1 MKLSLFNENAK
12 VLLVGEGNF
21 SFAVTLVKHNLNV
34 RLIATCYEKDVN
46 ETGKKNIDI
55 LKSHGIHV
63 LVGVDATKFEEHKI
77 LSSQSFDIVV
87 FNFPH
92 VGGKMRIEKNRELLR
107 QFFISVKSVLHKD
120 GKVLM
125 SLCDGQGGTPADTS
139 RRQWNDSWQVT
150 EMAAHGSFVLLAI
163 EPFDSSLFKTYTV
176 TGYRSLEK
184 KFNTEG
190 SLTHVFKRADR
201 PDIVNIAPKTKINLQ
216 KNNYKP
222 IEWENSKRIRII
234 SSFLYKS
241 FHSTHQIHEH
251 EHVASALRNTKPKSD
266 RDTLQYFVDMKQV
279 RVQGGKGGDG
289 AISFLQ
295 LWVNE
300 RAGPD
305 GGDGG
310 HGGHVIFQVS
320 ADVKDLSTVSSVLE
334 AESGEDGHNKDCFG
348 KNAKHNIIKVPVGTI
363 VRDTEGTILA
373 DLDEEGMMYIAARGG
388 AGGHGNAF
396 FKSNMNQSPKISE
409 YGAEGESKQY
419 VLEVRSMAHVGLIGL
434 PNAGK
439 STLLRAISRAR
450 PKVASYPFTTLRPH
464 IGMIQYDDYEQ
475 IAVADLPGLIPDSH
489 KNKGLGITFLKHAE
503 RCAALLFIVDLTQEE
518 PWTHFE
524 ILQYE
529 ISQFNDK
536 LNDRPM
542 IIIANKVDLP
552 EAKEN
557 LKLLKEKIDLPII
570 PISAKMGTNVAT
582 LLKEIRKLYDLHFR
596 KNE

>member
-1 MKLSLFNENAK
+1 MQPIFKWQSI
-12 VLLVGEGNF
+12 
-21 SFAVTLVKHNLNV
+21 SAVYRVIRNCNTVQ
-34 RLIATCYEKDVN
+34 
-46 ETGKKNIDI
+46 KNIY
-55 LKSHGIHV
+55 
-63 LVGVDATKFEEHKI
+63 
-77 LSSQSFDIVV
+77 Q
-87 FNFPH
+87 
-92 VGGKMRIEKNRELLR
+92 
-107 QFFISVKSVLHKD
+107 
-120 GKVLM
+120 
-125 SLCDGQGGTPADTS
+125 
-139 RRQWNDSWQVT
+139 
-150 EMAAHGSFVLLAI
+150 
-163 EPFDSSLFKTYTV
+163 
-176 TGYRSLEK
+176 
-184 KFNTEG
+184 
-190 SLTHVFKRADR
+190 
-201 PDIVNIAPKTKINLQ
+201 
-216 KNNYKP
+216 
-222 IEWENSKRIRII
+222 SKRIRII